1 MVFLKGCIHKL
12 PNILKSIRSLVK
24 SMNIKK
30 ISSLCIVALTI
41 LVLTIPAISVTP
53 TVVAQNITGGNI
65 TGQIGSSQSEVE
77 AQCSLSPAC
86 IT

>member
-1 MVFLKGCIHKL
+1 M
-12 PNILKSIRSLVK
+12 
-24 SMNIKK
+24 
-30 ISSLCIVALTI
+30 ALTI

-53 TVVAQNITGGNI
+53 TADAQNNTSNTSSNL
-65 TGQIGSSQSEVE
+65 TGQFGRTQAEVE

>member
-1 MVFLKGCIHKL
+1 
-12 PNILKSIRSLVK
+12 
-24 SMNIKK
+24 MNIKK
-30 ISSLCIVALTI
+30 ITGICIMALTI

-53 TVVAQNITGGNI
+53 MADAQNNTSSNL
-65 TGQIGSSQSEVE
+65 TGQFGSSQAEVE